1 MPSFSLEWLF
11 RQALA
16 LILKAVDLIV
26 NSGLGWAMHKFF
38 QFSPLP
44 DIIDFLILWTLIFI
58 MVRRILRPIAKKD
71 PDE

>member
-16 LILKAVDLIV
+16 LILKAVELIV
-26 NSGLGWAMHKFF
+26 NSGLGWAMSKFF

-44 DIIDFLILWTLIFI
+44 DLLDFLILWTLIFI
-58 MVRRILRPIAKKD
+58 AVRRMLRPIVKKE